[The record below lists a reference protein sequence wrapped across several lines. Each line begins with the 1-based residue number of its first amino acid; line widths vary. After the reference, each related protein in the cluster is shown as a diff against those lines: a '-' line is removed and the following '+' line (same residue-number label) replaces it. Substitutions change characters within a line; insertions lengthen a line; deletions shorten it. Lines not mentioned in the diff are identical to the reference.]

1 MQTADRPQI
10 CSLCLLSLSYHHHGS
25 CTKPMK
31 TADRPQITTDDRQS
45 LSSLINGPSVLWLSA
60 IRRYT

>member
-1 MQTADRPQI
+1 
-10 CSLCLLSLSYHHHGS
+10 
-25 CTKPMK
+25 MK